1 MVELASLDTIDFISD
16 ASTRKRHITSKVRSS
31 QLSAKISN
39 LPKETN
45 QYKVVS
51 LDPKYL
57 LYNVDNARVRTH
69 LQDVNNEYDPNKVD
83 SLINSIYERMN
94 DQDVQFLLHQFLF
107 KESQVE
113 GYDIFQELST
123 GEQGDYLEVDSAGVV
138 IDGNRRLSAI
148 REVLNSGSIEAR
160 DKLKSIQCTVVT
172 DETGDNSRTRNKQ
185 IENDKNLT
193 RNKQLKHHWIDQD
206 SEIYRQ
212 YKEIYDPEV
221 DNSSEVFEEIAKR
234 YNLDGETPRQ
244 KANQAKLI
252 IKRHQVTNKYLVFR
266 QNNDDKSTKLE
277 DLKKEDVLF
286 DMNNLT
292 KFIDDDPGFEKAVK
306 FNFGFTFIT
315 GHKNGSLAGSSY
327 KMLQKWDDYYTAFTD
342 VCRTSDPEKL
352 EDKLEKVLDKDK
364 DEWTKFTEKVIEK
377 KKKNDEKSD
386 EEDRNTE
393 VIRALRG
400 MESEFE
406 NLLVEYNETII
417 QDDLDEAKTRLKAI
431 EDWVEKVHSKIVNF
445 NAD

>member
-1 MVELASLDTIDFISD
+1 
-16 ASTRKRHITSKVRSS
+16 
-31 QLSAKISN
+31 
-39 LPKETN
+39 
-45 QYKVVS
+45 
-51 LDPKYL
+51 
-57 LYNVDNARVRTH
+57 
-69 LQDVNNEYDPNKVD
+69 
-83 SLINSIYERMN
+83 MN

-113 GYDIFQELST
+113 GYDIFQELSS

-148 REVLNSGSIEAR
+148 REVLNSGSIDAR

-234 YNLDGETPRQ
+234 YDLDGQTPRQ

-266 QNNDDKSTKLE
+266 QSNDDKNTKLE
-277 DLKKEDVLF
+277 DLKKEDYCS
-286 DMNNLT
+286 T
-292 KFIDDDPGFEKAVK
+292 
-306 FNFGFTFIT
+306 
-315 GHKNGSLAGSSY
+315 
-327 KMLQKWDDYYTAFTD
+327 
-342 VCRTSDPEKL
+342 
-352 EDKLEKVLDKDK
+352 
-364 DEWTKFTEKVIEK
+364 
-377 KKKNDEKSD
+377 
-386 EEDRNTE
+386 
-393 VIRALRG
+393 
-400 MESEFE
+400 
-406 NLLVEYNETII
+406 
-417 QDDLDEAKTRLKAI
+417 
-431 EDWVEKVHSKIVNF
+431 
-445 NAD
+445 